1 MYKKQGQTRGLFQI
15 ESSGMKDLLQNLK
28 ADKFDDL
35 VALLALYRPGPLESG
50 MVEDY
55 ILRKSGKRKIDYPT
69 PELEE
74 ILKETHGLFV
84 YQEQI
89 MQTASIL
96 ASFSLGDA
104 DLLRRAMGK
113 KKASE
118 MLAQKEKFMD
128 GTKKNNIPQ
137 KVATD
142 IFDIMAVS

>member
-1 MYKKQGQTRGLFQI
+1 
-15 ESSGMKDLLQNLK
+15 MKDVLQNLK

-35 VALLALYRPGPLESG
+35 VALLALYRPGPLDSG

-55 ILRKSGKRKIDYPT
+55 ILRKNGKRNVDYPM
-69 PELEE
+69 PELKD

-96 ASFSLGDA
+96 ANFSLGDA

-118 MLAQKEKFMD
+118 MLAQKQKFMD
-128 GTKKNNIPQ
+128 GTKKNKTTVRITLGYEFSNL
-137 KVATD
+137 
-142 IFDIMAVS
+142 